1 MVKPNVVFPTFDD
14 ISVKIDYT
22 APIQSLPDEF
32 ITWPGK
38 EQGEPKQPV
47 FWIEPRAKS

>member
-22 APIQSLPDEF
+22 APIPSLPDEF

-38 EQGEPKQPV
+38 EHGEPKPPI
-47 FWIEPRAKS
+47 FWIEYLTF